1 MNKFFAACS
10 PGMGEFVEQELRQLH
25 LPQAGISSP
34 SLDSPAEKGLEDEVG
49 GVEFSGTVSDLY
61 RANLHLRTA
70 SRVLVR
76 LGEFPASTFTQL
88 RRQISRLPWEQYLGG
103 GQPVALRVACYKSCL
118 YHSGAVAEHVTTGMA
133 ARLGRTPSVQKFD
146 EDAAIL
152 PQLILIRLVENQCTI
167 SLDSSGA
174 RLHRRGYRQATA
186 KAPLRETLAAA
197 MLLASQWEPTRPL
210 LDPFC
215 GAGTIAI
222 EAAMLARKIPPG
234 RGRRFAF
241 MDWPN
246 FDGGIW
252 ESLMEDA
259 EKKRS
264 FPLPKIIASDRDAG
278 AIRAAQANAERAGV
292 AEWIEFSCRAVSA
305 VEPPAGPGWV
315 VTNPPYGVRLKTNND
330 LRKLYAQLGKVL
342 RTKCPGWSVA
352 MLGNSTQ
359 LLNRTGLEFDRGI
372 PLLNGGLKV
381 RLVKSIIPKAHPA

>member
-1 MNKFFAACS
+1 ME
-10 PGMGEFVEQELRQLH
+10 EFVAQELRQLG
-25 LPQAGISSP
+25 LRPLRTSS
-34 SLDSPAEKGLEDEVG
+34 SLFGSPVERELQDEVG

-88 RRQISRLPWEQYLGG
+88 RRQISRLSWEQYLGE

-152 PQLILIRLVENQCTI
+152 PQLILIRLVENRCTI

-174 RLHRRGYRQATA
+174 GLHRRGYRQATA

-234 RGRRFAF
+234 RARRFAF

-264 FPLPKIIASDRDAG
+264 FPLPEIIASDRDAG

-292 AEWIEFSCRAVSA
+292 AEWIDFSCRAVSA
-305 VEPPAGPGWV
+305 IEPPTVPGWV

-359 LLNRTGLEFDRGI
+359 LLHCTGLEFDRGI